1 MNTLNSRF
9 RAMLAQRIGGAQ
21 FDAPGGGYSFSSV
34 LAEERE
40 LKKANIPGDPSSA
53 LCTLSNA
60 SNR

>member
-1 MNTLNSRF
+1 
-9 RAMLAQRIGGAQ
+9 MLAQRIGGAQ